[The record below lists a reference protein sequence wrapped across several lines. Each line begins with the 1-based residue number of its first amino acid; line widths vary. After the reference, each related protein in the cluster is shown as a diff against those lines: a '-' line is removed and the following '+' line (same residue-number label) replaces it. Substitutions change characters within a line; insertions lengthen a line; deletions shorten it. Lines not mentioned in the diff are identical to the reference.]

1 MNLIKFG
8 IIVVLSC
15 YVLSFTEKTIER
27 QRTLNSIEML
37 IEILVQE
44 GVQFPEVALAQMLLE
59 TGFLQSKIAKKNFNL
74 FGMKV
79 SSRDFEERE
88 QFGHAKYPHKY
99 HEGNCVVACYL
110 PSIRDYSAWQKQMIG
125 KRVLRTNEDY
135 LYFLNHLPGNR
146 RYAED
151 PNYTNKLQT
160 FIKNIRKCRNSL
172 PQH

>member
-15 YVLSFTEKTIER
+15 YMLDYNKRVIEE
-27 QRTLNSIEML
+27 QRALNSVEML
-37 IEILVQE
+37 LEILASE
-44 GVQFPEVALAQMLLE
+44 NVQFPEVALAQIFLE

-79 SSRDFEERE
+79 SSRKFEERE

-99 HEGNCVVACYL
+99 HEDNCKVECYL
-110 PSIRDYSAWQKQMIG
+110 PSIRDYAAWQKQMIG

-135 LYFLNHLPGNR
+135 LYFLNHLPGKR

-151 PNYTNKLQT
+151 PAYTDKLKT
-160 FIKNIRKCRNSL
+160 FIKKISRCRNSL
-172 PQH
+172 PQQ